1 LSRPLDFPHVLFVQ
15 PPTLCRLTDSVLDQL
30 LATSVGLVPC
40 VPFSARTAK
49 NLPYS
54 QVRYA
59 VGLCNHA
66 VGSAAI
72 ESIAGRQLV
81 RMKAVRAD
89 LRRTGKPTQ
98 LSFDYAKEEDTG
110 KGH

>member
-1 LSRPLDFPHVLFVQ
+1 
-15 PPTLCRLTDSVLDQL
+15 
-30 LATSVGLVPC
+30 
-40 VPFSARTAK
+40 
-49 NLPYS
+49 
-54 QVRYA
+54 
-59 VGLCNHA
+59 